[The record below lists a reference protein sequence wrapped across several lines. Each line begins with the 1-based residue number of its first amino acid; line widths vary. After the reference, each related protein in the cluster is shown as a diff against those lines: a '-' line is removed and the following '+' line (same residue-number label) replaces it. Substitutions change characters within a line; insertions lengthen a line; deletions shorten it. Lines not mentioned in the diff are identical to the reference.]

1 MSAFQDAPAAV
12 ARAVCP
18 DQLAAGARN
27 LLVGCAGLQAG
38 QSVLIVHEDPRLG
51 WYDAAAP
58 AAVADEARRLGI
70 AVWTQEVSGPTEGPP
85 PDLAQAASLHDA
97 IIFFARIGDQARFCE
112 KTSSHVCVVSYA
124 RTAAELAS
132 EFGTR
137 DHAAMVALRDRAN
150 LALQGAAEIGITCPL
165 GTDVTGRPVHRETAA
180 PDVTIRRFPMAVP
193 APVEAV
199 GFSGRVALSGYLTP
213 TGSKVYQPAWL
224 KLDCTVM
231 AEMHVGRITGFDGP
245 RDMVARIE
253 DHYRTVAAQFS
264 IDPWTVHSWHPGLH
278 DGNRFAGS
286 MEDNPDLWSNSV
298 FAHPRW
304 LHFHTC
310 GAYPPGEICWM
321 VRDATV
327 RADGRALWSEGRL
340 DLGRGRS
347 Q

>member
-1 MSAFQDAPAAV
+1 MTGFSHAPARPV
-12 ARAVCP
+12 SKVCP
-18 DQLAAGARN
+18 ERLAVGARN

-70 AVWTQEVSGPTEGPP
+70 AVWTEEVPGPADGPP
-85 PDLAQAASLHDA
+85 PDLAGAAALHDA
-97 IIFFARIGDQARFCE
+97 IIFFARIGDQVRFCE
-112 KTSSHVCVVSYA
+112 KASDHVCLVSYA

-132 EFGTR
+132 EYGTR
-137 DHAAMVALRDRAN
+137 DHAAMLALKDRAD
-150 LALQGAAEIGITCPL
+150 LALQGADGIEITCPL
-165 GTDVTGRPVHRETAA
+165 GTRVTGTPVRRQTAP
-180 PDVTIRRFPMAVP
+180 PDVTVRRFPMAVP
-193 APVEAV
+193 APVEAE
-199 GFSGRVALSGYLTP
+199 GFSGTVALTGFLTP

-224 KLDCTVM
+224 ELDCLVM
-231 AEMHVGRITGFDGP
+231 AEMHGGRITGFDGP
-245 RDMVARIE
+245 REMVARIE

-278 DGNRFAGS
+278 DANRFAGRA
-286 MEDNPDLWSNSV
+286 EDNPDLWSNSV

-327 RADGRALWSEGRL
+327 QADGRVLWSEGQIDL
-340 DLGRGRS
+340 DQDRP
-347 Q
+347 